1 MDTKKFDVIGIG
13 HPCVDYLAHIDS
25 LPASNESRSVL
36 NGSWQCGGKIPTG
49 LAAAARCGLSCAL
62 IGAMGDDL
70 FGQYCYK
77 DFEDH
82 GIDLHTP
89 LSERMQLQILVWFFL
104 MIKPMEETS
113 STEEVLIS
121 IFLKKKLISLFSVRQ
136 ITVSSREWMISM

>member
-77 DFEDH
+77 DFEEKQKKLRALRNYF
-82 GIDLHTP
+82 I
-89 LSERMQLQILVWFFL
+89 
-104 MIKPMEETS
+104 
-113 STEEVLIS
+113 EEVE
-121 IFLKKKLISLFSVRQ
+121 KLQDIKVNGPK
-136 ITVSSREWMISM
+136 

>member
-70 FGQYCYK
+70 FGQPSNRTLFCNVADNK
-77 DFEDH
+77 NCN
-82 GIDLHTP
+82 GIHLGNFH
-89 LSERMQLQILVWFFL
+89 
-104 MIKPMEETS
+104 
-113 STEEVLIS
+113 
-121 IFLKKKLISLFSVRQ
+121 
-136 ITVSSREWMISM
+136 

>member
-25 LPASNESRSVL
+25 LPASNESRAVL
-36 NGSWQCGGKIPTG
+36 NNSWQCGGKIPTG

-62 IGAMGDDL
+62 MERWETIYLASTVIKILKIMEL
-70 FGQYCYK
+70 
-77 DFEDH
+77 
-82 GIDLHTP
+82 ISHTP

-121 IFLKKKLISLFSVRQ
+121 IFLEKKMISLFSVRQ
-136 ITVSSREWMISM
+136 ITFSSQEWMISM

>member
-82 GIDLHTP
+82 GIDLSHTLIRKDTTTDIGVV
-89 LSERMQLQILVWFFL
+89 LSDDKTHGRNIIYRRGSYQA
-104 MIKPMEETS
+104 S
-113 STEEVLIS
+113 
-121 IFLKKKLISLFSVRQ
+121 FSR
-136 ITVSSREWMISM
+136 RN